1 MENTQQNEEEYALV
15 ISQVCVWL
23 PEPTRGKRGREKEVC
38 VSAVPHGWEYY
49 PPAQN
54 TEQSIST

>member
-38 VSAVPHGWEYY
+38 VSAVPHVIFHLG
-49 PPAQN
+49 
-54 TEQSIST
+54 TQSKDK